1 MKKYS
6 IFMKVI
12 AVILT
17 VTMIIGILPMTVLA
31 QAVEDEKEKFEQNG
45 YSSNVSQEEEESTVI
60 GEDTERRNSENTKYF
75 KMSDGTIK
83 AAMYNAPVKKS
94 L

>member
-45 YSSNVSQEEEESTVI
+45 YSSNVSQ
-60 GEDTERRNSENTKYF
+60 
-75 KMSDGTIK
+75 
-83 AAMYNAPVKKS
+83 
-94 L
+94 

>member
-17 VTMIIGILPMTVLA
+17 VTIIIGILPMTVLA
-31 QAVEDEKEKFEQNG
+31 QAVEDEKENRVDIQAMFL
-45 YSSNVSQEEEESTVI
+45 
-60 GEDTERRNSENTKYF
+60 RRKRSR
-75 KMSDGTIK
+75 
-83 AAMYNAPVKKS
+83 P
-94 L
+94 

>member
-45 YSSNVSQEEEESTVI
+45 YSSNVSQEEEEPTVI
-60 GEDTERRNSENTKYF
+60 GEDTERRNSEIQ
-75 KMSDGTIK
+75 SI
-83 AAMYNAPVKKS
+83 
-94 L
+94 LR

>member
-17 VTMIIGILPMTVLA
+17 VTMIIGILPMTVA

-45 YSSNVSQEEEESTVI
+45 YSSNVSQEEEEPTVI
-60 GEDTERRNSENTKYF
+60 GEDTERRNSEIQ
-75 KMSDGTIK
+75 SI
-83 AAMYNAPVKKS
+83 S
-94 L
+94 R

>member
-17 VTMIIGILPMTVLA
+17 VTIIIGILPMTVLA
-31 QAVEDEKEKFEQNG
+31 QAVEDEKEKFEQSG
-45 YSSNVSQEEEESTVI
+45 YSSNVSQEEEEPTVI
-60 GEDTERRNSENTKYF
+60 G
-75 KMSDGTIK
+75 
-83 AAMYNAPVKKS
+83 
-94 L
+94 